1 MSTFAIVAG
10 LSKHGDKTALARAAT
25 GLLILIFGAAV
36 RHDTLDENGESGE
49 RMEREWRTIDHSG
62 RFAFGDNQPF
72 KKLTVVPVSSSIV

>member
-49 RMEREWRTIDHSG
+49 RVAND
-62 RFAFGDNQPF
+62 
-72 KKLTVVPVSSSIV
+72 

>member
-49 RMEREWRTIDHSG
+49 REWRTIDHSG

>member
-36 RHDTLDENGESGE
+36 RHDTLGESGESGESGE
-49 RMEREWRTIDHSG
+49 RLITVAGSLLVTISHLRNLQLCQFRVPS
-62 RFAFGDNQPF
+62 FSF
-72 KKLTVVPVSSSIV
+72 K

>member
-36 RHDTLDENGESGE
+36 RHDTLGESGESGE
-49 RMEREWRTIDHSG
+49 RLITVAGSLLVAISHLRNLQLCQFRVPS
-62 RFAFGDNQPF
+62 FSF
-72 KKLTVVPVSSSIV
+72 K

>member
-49 RMEREWRTIDHSG
+49 SGESGERVAND
-62 RFAFGDNQPF
+62 
-72 KKLTVVPVSSSIV
+72 